1 MAPPANDE
9 GYQLWEYY
17 PSMVGNIVV
26 ASVFGLLALTH
37 FGLVIF
43 RKQWFCIPLVVGG
56 LYTDPQT
63 VEVIG
68 YGARAYA
75 RSHTTDTLPYAIQ
88 SLLILLAPIL
98 FAASVYMYLGRVIHS
113 VDGQRHCLIPLKFLT
128 KVFVAGDVACFLA
141 QGAGG
146 GLLSSAKKA
155 SKINLGQNIILAGL
169 ILQIVIFF
177 GFLVVAINFHIR
189 MRGRSTAS
197 PRGWQRKLLGLY
209 VVSVL
214 IAVRNIF
221 RAIEY
226 GMGSP
231 NYLLSHEWCTF
242 VFDAALMIFV
252 MIISL
257 SWYPGVLGKAKTRL
271 SGHELENQLASG
283 EVTREVLGPKTS
295 TSG

>member
-56 LYTDPQT
+56 LF
-63 VEVIG
+63 EVIG

-257 SWYPGVLGKAKTRL
+257 SWYPGVFGKAETRL
-271 SGHELENQLASG
+271 SGHEMESQLESS
-283 EVTREVLGPKTS
+283 EMTREVLGPKTS